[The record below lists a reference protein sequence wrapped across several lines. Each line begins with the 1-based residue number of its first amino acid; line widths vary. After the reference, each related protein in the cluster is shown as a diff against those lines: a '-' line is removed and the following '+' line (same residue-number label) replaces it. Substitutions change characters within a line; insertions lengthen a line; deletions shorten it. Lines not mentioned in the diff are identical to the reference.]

1 MFPNAGVD
9 DELMITMM
17 MIKMMAVLQDDDS
30 RDQSDIVIVDTS
42 AEAEHSAEQ
51 QLPDSDFDDF
61 DSGDEEEASMGAE
74 QQHGGS
80 QCQDNEIHEIYL
92 VQDSKQTRVMGKQTI
107 AQMLYKTGRLV
118 SQFRYQMKVLYKCQE
133 IEIVLLFC
141 FG

>member
-1 MFPNAGVD
+1 MDVD
-9 DELMITMM
+9 DELMIMM
-17 MIKMMAVLQDDDS
+17 MGVLQDDDS

-42 AEAEHSAEQ
+42 AEAEHSGE

-107 AQMLYKTGRLV
+107 AQIILYKTARPV
-118 SQFRYQMKVLYKCQE
+118 SQFRCPMKVLNKCQE
-133 IEIVLLFC
+133 TEIVKLFC

>member
-1 MFPNAGVD
+1 
-9 DELMITMM
+9 MIIMMMMM
-17 MIKMMAVLQDDDS
+17 MIMTVLQDDDS

-42 AEAEHSAEQ
+42 AEAEHSGE

-61 DSGDEEEASMGAE
+61 DSGDEEEASTGAE

-107 AQMLYKTGRLV
+107 IEMLYKTGRPV
-118 SQFRYQMKVLYKCQE
+118 SQFRYPMKVLYKCQE
-133 IEIVLLFC
+133 TEIVQWFC

>member
-1 MFPNAGVD
+1 
-9 DELMITMM
+9 MM
-17 MIKMMAVLQDDDS
+17 MLKMMAVLQDDDS

-51 QLPDSDFDDF
+51 LPDSDFDDF
-61 DSGDEEEASMGAE
+61 DSGDEEEVSMGAE

-107 AQMLYKTGRLV
+107 IEMLYKTGRLV
-118 SQFRYQMKVLYKCQE
+118 FQFRYLMKVLYTNAEK
-133 IEIVLLFC
+133 LSLFYC
-141 FG
+141 PALVSQV

>member
-1 MFPNAGVD
+1 
-9 DELMITMM
+9 
-17 MIKMMAVLQDDDS
+17 MMAVLQDDDS

-61 DSGDEEEASMGAE
+61 DSGDEEEASMEAE

-107 AQMLYKTGRLV
+107 IEMLYKTGRPV
-118 SQFRYQMKVLYKCQE
+118 SQFRCPMKVLYKCQE
-133 IEIVLLFC
+133 TEIVKLFC